1 MSLKVAQLG
10 KIKEMKVEIKKKL
23 TVPKK
28 TVLREIFN
36 NLTKVK
42 GGLITDNV

>member
-1 MSLKVAQLG
+1 MLLKVAQLG

-28 TVLREIFN
+28 QFYGKSLIIQRR
-36 NLTKVK
+36 LKV
-42 GGLITDNV
+42 D